1 MNYLLLIRLLVAHFA
16 ADFIFQPNDW
26 VKDKVE
32 KKGKSKYLLFHGGI
46 IFVLTFLAVMDF
58 SLFWVVFII
67 ASTHIIID
75 RIKSG
80 FENDTLAIFFID
92 QLLHIAIIFICWII
106 YTSNFT
112 EFQSGIINLYNNSVL
127 WIYILGYLLI
137 TMPAS
142 IVITKITSKFAGDLE
157 SSSESLKDAGKWIG
171 IIERILIL
179 TFIVLNQFEAIG
191 FLIAAKSVFRFSE
204 LKDGKDQ
211 KKTEYILIGTLLSF
225 SIAIIIGIS
234 VVYFTKIILS

>member
-1 MNYLLLIRLLVAHFA
+1 
-16 ADFIFQPNDW
+16 
-26 VKDKVE
+26 
-32 KKGKSKYLLFHGGI
+32 
-46 IFVLTFLAVMDF
+46 
-58 SLFWVVFII
+58 
-67 ASTHIIID
+67 
-75 RIKSG
+75 
-80 FENDTLAIFFID
+80 
-92 QLLHIAIIFICWII
+92 
-106 YTSNFT
+106 
-112 EFQSGIINLYNNSVL
+112 
-127 WIYILGYLLI
+127 
-137 TMPAS
+137 MPAS

-179 TFIVLNQFEAIG
+179 TFIILNQFEAIG